1 MDIRSFRVRLRTRRL
16 AGVASTAAIVATA
29 LVAPSSTA
37 QADGPT
43 ECDPGRSW
51 VKLVNRSNFLQVDR
65 GDTSPVQHNGTSQNM
80 TITDNFSFTVGS
92 SASRSTTTGTNVD
105 VGVTVGWFNA
115 GAGYETGSTNAMERS
130 HSFSAGVTRN
140 ITLEPG
146 QRAIAYAG
154 DRFGK
159 AFVYKRYCNSR
170 GEVVTTWTG
179 WVKGPRYKEQGWL
192 LCSRTRLC

>member
-1 MDIRSFRVRLRTRRL
+1 MNISTLRVRLAGRRL
-16 AGVASTAAIVATA
+16 LGVASAALVAMTA
-29 LVAPSSTA
+29 LVAPGTTA
-37 QADGPT
+37 TAGVT

-51 VKLVNRSNFLQVDR
+51 VKLVNRSNFLQVDG
-65 GDTSPVQHNGTSQNM
+65 GDTSPVQHNGTSRNM

-92 SASRSTTTGTNVD
+92 NASRSTSSGSNVD
-105 VGVTVGWFNA
+105 VGVAVGWFNA
-115 GAGYETGSTNAMERS
+115 GAGYTTGSTNAMERS
-130 HSFSAGVTRN
+130 HSFSTSVTRN

-159 AFVYKRYCNSR
+159 AFVYKRHCNSR
-170 GEVVTTWTG
+170 GQVVTTWTG
-179 WVKGPRYKEQGWL
+179 WVQGPRYKEQGWV